1 MYITPPK
8 LQVGDEIRVVAPS
21 SSLSV
26 IEEENILLAEQRL
39 QELGFRVT
47 YGRNA
52 KEIDILQSS
61 SIASRVE
68 DLHEAFANPKVKGVF
83 CVVGGYLANQL
94 FRYLDYDLIRQNP
107 KVLLGY
113 SDITALSSAITAK
126 TGLITY
132 SGIHFSTFGMKYG
145 FDYSLTSFRQCLQ
158 SIKPYSLTQAEQWSE
173 DTWYRDQE
181 NRTYHSN
188 PGWDVIQPGLAEGI
202 IQGGN
207 LCTFNLLHGTEF
219 MPSLQDSIL
228 FLEDDAVSDPKTF
241 DRDLQSILH
250 QPGADQIRGILIGR
264 FQTKFGMTN
273 ELLRHIIS
281 TKQELRGIPII
292 AGLDFGHT
300 YPSFVFPIGGTC
312 QVTATSKKV
321 EIELT
326 NH

>member
-8 LQVGDEIRVVAPS
+8 LQAGDEIRIIAPS

-39 QELGFRVT
+39 QELGFHVT
-47 YGRNA
+47 FGRNVR
-52 KEIDILQSS
+52 EINVLESS
-61 SIASRVE
+61 SIESRVA
-68 DLHEAFANPKVKGVF
+68 DLHEAFADSNVKGVF
-83 CVVGGYLANQL
+83 CVVGGYLANQIL
-94 FRYLDYDLIRQNP
+94 QYLDYNLIQQNP

-158 SIKPYSLTQAEQWSE
+158 FTEPYTLTQAEQWSE
-173 DTWYRDQE
+173 DAWYRDQE

-188 PGWDVIQPGLAEGI
+188 PGWNVIQPGSAEGI

-219 MPSLQDSIL
+219 MPCLQDSIL

-250 QPGADQIRGILIGR
+250 QPGANQIHALLIGR
-264 FQTKFGMTN
+264 FQTAFGMTD
-273 ELLRHIIS
+273 ELLHHIIS
-281 TKQELRGIPII
+281 TKQELRNIPII

-312 QVTATSKKV
+312 KVLATTEKV
-321 EIELT
+321 EIEVIE
-326 NH
+326 H

>member
-8 LQVGDEIRVVAPS
+8 LQARDEIRVVAPS

-39 QELGFRVT
+39 QDLGFHVT

-52 KEIDILQSS
+52 REIDVLGSS
-61 SIASRVE
+61 SIESRIA
-68 DLHEAFANPKVKGVF
+68 DLHEAFADPNVKGVF
-83 CVVGGYLANQL
+83 CVVGGFLVNQIL
-94 FRYLDYDLIRQNP
+94 RYLDYNLIQQNP
-107 KVLLGY
+107 KILLGY

-145 FDYSLTSFRQCLQ
+145 FDYSLTSFQQCLQ
-158 SIKPYSLTQAEQWSE
+158 STEPYSITQADQWSE

-181 NRTYHSN
+181 NRTFQSN
-188 PGWDVIQPGLAEGI
+188 PGWDVIQPGLAEGF

-219 MPSLQDSIL
+219 MPSLQNSIL

-241 DRDLQSILH
+241 DRDLQSVLH
-250 QPGADQIRGILIGR
+250 QSGADQIRAILIGR

-273 ELLRHIIS
+273 KLLRYIIS
-281 TKQELRGIPII
+281 TKQELRNIPII

-312 QVTATSKKV
+312 KVTATSDRV
-321 EIELT
+321 EIEIIE
-326 NH
+326 H